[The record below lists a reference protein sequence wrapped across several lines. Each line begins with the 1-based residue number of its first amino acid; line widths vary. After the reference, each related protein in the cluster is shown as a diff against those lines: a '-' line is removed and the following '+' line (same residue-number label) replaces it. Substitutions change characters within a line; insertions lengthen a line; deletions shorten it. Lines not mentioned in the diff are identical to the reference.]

1 MNFGGRKM
9 PLKVNPNR
17 MELLRLRKRLAIAK
31 RGHKLLQDKL
41 EGLIQR
47 FMEEVQNY
55 RTLRELIEKE
65 FLEFLSVGGMVYI
78 RLSGPLWET
87 LLQVNDGKTTVF
99 SKLAKKMNIPVKE
112 ISVGNLYIPF
122 YSYLE
127 TPSMMDELVE
137 RWSKLLENIIA
148 LANKERYLI
157 SLAEE
162 IERTKRRVN
171 ALEYKLIP
179 QIEETI
185 KLITVKLEELERSNF
200 FRLLRL
206 KES

>member
-1 MNFGGRKM
+1 MSSGGRKM
-9 PLKVNPNR
+9 PLRVNPNR
-17 MELLRLRKRLAIAK
+17 MELLRLKKRLAIAR
-31 RGHKLLQDKL
+31 RGHKLLEDKL

-55 RTLRELIEKE
+55 RTLRELTEKK
-65 FLEFLSVGGMVYI
+65 FLEFLALGGIVYI
-78 RLSGPLWET
+78 KTSGPIWD
-87 LLQVNDGKTTVF
+87 LLVFMNEGK
-99 SKLAKKMNIPVKE
+99 SILNQKYEKKMNIPVKE
-112 ISVGNLYIPF
+112 LSISYLYIPS
-122 YSYLE
+122 YSLME
-127 TPSMMDELVE
+127 TPTDLDELS
-137 RWSKLLENIIA
+137 RMWSELLEDIVA
-148 LANKERYLI
+148 LANKERYIL
-157 SLAEE
+157 SLLQE

-185 KLITVKLEELERSNF
+185 KLITVKLEELERGNF

>member
-1 MNFGGRKM
+1 M
-9 PLKVNPNR
+9 PLRVNPNR
-17 MELLRLRKRLAIAK
+17 MELLRLKKRLAIAR

-55 RTLRELIEKE
+55 RTLRELTERE
-65 FLEFLSVGGMVYI
+65 FLEFLAIGGTLYI
-78 RLSGPLWET
+78 RLSGPFWES
-87 LLQVNDGKTTVF
+87 LLQINDGKTTIF
-99 SKLAKKMNIPVKE
+99 QKLEKKMNIPVKE
-112 ISVGNLYIPF
+112 LTIENVYTPL
-122 YSYLE
+122 YSYIE
-127 TPSMMDELVE
+127 TPYVMDELVE
-137 RWSKLLENIIA
+137 RWSRIVENIIA

-157 SLAEE
+157 SLTEE

>member
-1 MNFGGRKM
+1 M
-9 PLKVNPNR
+9 PLRVNPNR
-17 MELLRLRKRLAIAK
+17 MELLRLRKRLVIAR

-55 RTLRELIEKE
+55 KTLRELTEKD
-65 FLEFLSVGGMVYI
+65 FLEFLSLGSIVYI
-78 RLSGPLWET
+78 KLSGPIWES
-87 LLQVNDGKTTVF
+87 LVNINDGKTLLSQKVE
-99 SKLAKKMNIPVKE
+99 KKMNIPVKE
-112 ISVGNLYIPF
+112 ISLSNLYIPS
-122 YSYLE
+122 YSYIE
-127 TPSMMDELVE
+127 TPYLMEELKE
-137 RWSKLLENIIA
+137 RWNKLVENIIA

-157 SLAEE
+157 ALAEE

>member
-1 MNFGGRKM
+1 M
-9 PLKVNPNR
+9 PLRVNPNR
-17 MELLRLRKRLAIAK
+17 MELLRLKKRLAIAR
-31 RGHKLLQDKL
+31 RGHKLLEDKL

-55 RTLRELIEKE
+55 RTLRELTEKK
-65 FLEFLSVGGMVYI
+65 FLEFLALGGIVYI
-78 RLSGPLWET
+78 KTSGPIWD
-87 LLQVNDGKTTVF
+87 LLVFMNEGK
-99 SKLAKKMNIPVKE
+99 SILNQKYEKKMNIPVKE
-112 ISVGNLYIPF
+112 LSISYLYIPS
-122 YSYLE
+122 YSLME
-127 TPSMMDELVE
+127 TPTDLDELS
-137 RWSKLLENIIA
+137 RMWSELLEDIVA
-148 LANKERYLI
+148 LANKERYIL
-157 SLAEE
+157 SLLQE

-185 KLITVKLEELERSNF
+185 KLITVKLEELERGNF

>member
-1 MNFGGRKM
+1 M
-9 PLKVNPNR
+9 PLRVNPNR
-17 MELLRLRKRLAIAK
+17 MELLRLKKRLAIAR
-31 RGHKLLQDKL
+31 RGHKLLEDKL

-55 RTLRELIEKE
+55 RTLRELTEKK
-65 FLEFLSVGGMVYI
+65 FLEFLALGGIVYI
-78 RLSGPLWET
+78 KTSGPIWD
-87 LLQVNDGKTTVF
+87 LLVFMNEGK
-99 SKLAKKMNIPVKE
+99 SILYQKYEKKMNIPVKE
-112 ISVGNLYIPF
+112 LSISYLYIPS
-122 YSYLE
+122 YSLME
-127 TPSMMDELVE
+127 TPTDLDELS
-137 RWSKLLENIIA
+137 RMWSELLEDIVA
-148 LANKERYLI
+148 LANKEIYIL
-157 SLAEE
+157 SLLQE

-185 KLITVKLEELERSNF
+185 KLITVKLEELERGNF

>member
-1 MNFGGRKM
+1 M

-17 MELLRLRKRLAIAK
+17 MELLRLRKRLAIAR

-55 RTLRELIEKE
+55 RTLRELTEKE
-65 FLEFLSVGGMVYI
+65 FLEFLSIGGMVYI
-78 RLSGPLWET
+78 RLSGPLWES

-99 SKLAKKMNIPVKE
+99 SKLEKKMNIPVKE
-112 ISVGNLYIPF
+112 ISVRNLYVPF

-127 TPSMMDELVE
+127 TPSAMDELIE
-137 RWSKLLENIIA
+137 KWSKIVENIIA

>member
-1 MNFGGRKM
+1 MSSGGRKM
-9 PLKVNPNR
+9 PLRVNPNR
-17 MELLRLRKRLAIAK
+17 MELLRLKKRLAIAR
-31 RGHKLLQDKL
+31 RGHKLLEDKL

-55 RTLRELIEKE
+55 RTLRELTEKK
-65 FLEFLSVGGMVYI
+65 FLEFLALGGIVYI
-78 RLSGPLWET
+78 KTSGPIWD
-87 LLQVNDGKTTVF
+87 LLVFMNEGK
-99 SKLAKKMNIPVKE
+99 SILYQKYEKKMNIPVKE
-112 ISVGNLYIPF
+112 LSISYLYIPS
-122 YSYLE
+122 YSLME
-127 TPSMMDELVE
+127 TPTDLDELS
-137 RWSKLLENIIA
+137 RMWSELLEDIVA
-148 LANKERYLI
+148 LANKERYIL
-157 SLAEE
+157 SLLQE

-185 KLITVKLEELERSNF
+185 KLITVKLEELERGNF

>member
-1 MNFGGRKM
+1 M
-9 PLKVNPNR
+9 PLRVNPNR
-17 MELLRLRKRLAIAK
+17 MELLRLKKRLAIAR
-31 RGHKLLQDKL
+31 RGHKLLEDKL

-55 RTLRELIEKE
+55 RTLRELTEKK
-65 FLEFLSVGGMVYI
+65 FLEFLALGGIVYI
-78 RLSGPLWET
+78 KTSGPIWD
-87 LLQVNDGKTTVF
+87 LLVFMNEGK
-99 SKLAKKMNIPVKE
+99 SILYQKYEKKMNIPVKE
-112 ISVGNLYIPF
+112 LSISYLYIPS
-122 YSYLE
+122 YSLME
-127 TPSMMDELVE
+127 TPTDLDELS
-137 RWSKLLENIIA
+137 RMWSELLEDIVA
-148 LANKERYLI
+148 LANKERYIL
-157 SLAEE
+157 SLLQE

-185 KLITVKLEELERSNF
+185 KLITVKLEELERGNF

>member
-1 MNFGGRKM
+1 M

>member
-1 MNFGGRKM
+1 M

-17 MELLRLRKRLAIAK
+17 MELLRLRKRLAIAR

-55 RTLRELIEKE
+55 RTLRELTEKE
-65 FLEFLSVGGMVYI
+65 FLEFLSIGGMVYI
-78 RLSGPLWET
+78 RLSGPLWES

-99 SKLAKKMNIPVKE
+99 SKLEKKMNIPVKE
-112 ISVGNLYIPF
+112 IYVGNLYVPF

>member
-1 MNFGGRKM
+1 M

-17 MELLRLRKRLAIAK
+17 MELLRLRKRLAIAR

-55 RTLRELIEKE
+55 RTLRELTEKE
-65 FLEFLSVGGMVYI
+65 FLEFLSIGGMVYI
-78 RLSGPLWET
+78 RLSGPLWES

-99 SKLAKKMNIPVKE
+99 SKLEKKMNIPVKE
-112 ISVGNLYIPF
+112 IYVGNLYVPF

-157 SLAEE
+157 SLTEE

>member
-1 MNFGGRKM
+1 M

-78 RLSGPLWET
+78 RLSGPLWKT

>member
-1 MNFGGRKM
+1 M
-9 PLKVNPNR
+9 PLRVNPNR
-17 MELLRLRKRLAIAK
+17 MELLRLKKRLAIAR
-31 RGHKLLQDKL
+31 RGHKLLEDKL

-55 RTLRELIEKE
+55 RTLRELTEKK
-65 FLEFLSVGGMVYI
+65 FLEFLALGGIVYI
-78 RLSGPLWET
+78 KTSGPIWD
-87 LLQVNDGKTTVF
+87 LLVFMNEGK
-99 SKLAKKMNIPVKE
+99 SILYQKYEKKMNIPVKE
-112 ISVGNLYIPF
+112 LSISYLYIPS
-122 YSYLE
+122 YSLME
-127 TPSMMDELVE
+127 TPTVLDELS
-137 RWSKLLENIIA
+137 RMWSELLEDIVA
-148 LANKERYLI
+148 LANKERYIL
-157 SLAEE
+157 SLLQE

-185 KLITVKLEELERSNF
+185 KLITVKLEELERGNF

>member
-1 MNFGGRKM
+1 M

-137 RWSKLLENIIA
+137 IWSKLLENIIA

>member
-1 MNFGGRKM
+1 M
-9 PLKVNPNR
+9 PLRVNPNR
-17 MELLRLRKRLAIAK
+17 MELLRLKKRLAIAR
-31 RGHKLLQDKL
+31 RGHKLLEDKL

-55 RTLRELIEKE
+55 RTLRELTEKK
-65 FLEFLSVGGMVYI
+65 FLEFLALGGIVYI
-78 RLSGPLWET
+78 KTSGPIWD
-87 LLQVNDGKTTVF
+87 LLVFMNEGK
-99 SKLAKKMNIPVKE
+99 SILYQKYEKKMNIPVKE
-112 ISVGNLYIPF
+112 LSISYLYIPS
-122 YSYLE
+122 YSLME
-127 TPSMMDELVE
+127 TPTDLDELF
-137 RWSKLLENIIA
+137 RMWSELLEDIVA
-148 LANKERYLI
+148 LANKERYIL
-157 SLAEE
+157 SLLQE

-185 KLITVKLEELERSNF
+185 KLITVKLEELERGNF

>member
-1 MNFGGRKM
+1 M

-17 MELLRLRKRLAIAK
+17 MELLRLRKRLIIAR

-41 EGLIQR
+41 EGLIQK
-47 FMEEVQNY
+47 FMEEAQNY
-55 RTLRELIEKE
+55 KALRELTEKK
-65 FLEFLSVGGMVYI
+65 FLEFLSLGGIAYI
-78 RLSGPLWET
+78 RLSGPIWES
-87 LLQVNDGKTTVF
+87 LVYINEGKTTLYQ
-99 SKLAKKMNIPVKE
+99 KIEKKMNIPIKE
-112 ISVGNLYIPF
+112 LSLARLHIPS

-127 TPSMMDELVE
+127 TPYLLEELIE
-137 RWSKLLENIIA
+137 MWSKLIDDIIA

-157 SLAEE
+157 ALAEE

>member
-1 MNFGGRKM
+1 
-9 PLKVNPNR
+9 
-17 MELLRLRKRLAIAK
+17 
-31 RGHKLLQDKL
+31 
-41 EGLIQR
+41 
-47 FMEEVQNY
+47 
-55 RTLRELIEKE
+55 
-65 FLEFLSVGGMVYI
+65 
-78 RLSGPLWET
+78 
-87 LLQVNDGKTTVF
+87 
-99 SKLAKKMNIPVKE
+99 
-112 ISVGNLYIPF
+112 
-122 YSYLE
+122 
-127 TPSMMDELVE
+127 
-137 RWSKLLENIIA
+137 
-148 LANKERYLI
+148 LI

>member
-1 MNFGGRKM
+1 MSSGGRKM
-9 PLKVNPNR
+9 PLRVNPNR
-17 MELLRLRKRLAIAK
+17 MELLRLKKRLAIAR
-31 RGHKLLQDKL
+31 RGHKLLEDKL

-55 RTLRELIEKE
+55 RTLRELTEKK
-65 FLEFLSVGGMVYI
+65 FLEFLALGGIVYI
-78 RLSGPLWET
+78 KTSGPIWD
-87 LLQVNDGKTTVF
+87 LLVFMNEGK
-99 SKLAKKMNIPVKE
+99 SILYQKYEKKMNIPVKE
-112 ISVGNLYIPF
+112 LSISYLYIPS
-122 YSYLE
+122 YSLME
-127 TPSMMDELVE
+127 TPTDLDELF
-137 RWSKLLENIIA
+137 RMWSELLEDIVA
-148 LANKERYLI
+148 LANKERYIL
-157 SLAEE
+157 SLLQE

-185 KLITVKLEELERSNF
+185 KLITVKLEELERGNF